1 MGLSVFWVRRK
12 KLSSPS
18 RFVPRRTPLAQK
30 TCVHPTSSFLPGS
43 HFLSHF
49 RVPRWTSIHVVASSC
64 CMELFPLF
72 LQLLHQWW
80 NPHNLYRNLQARQS
94 TFPQGA
100 VTHVPAM
107 GQLIPEQSTWS
118 SILWQYLVEYFG
130 WMLHPNPA
138 EVYNNFPSPMSPHVS
153 RHLWTKVYRTKLR
166 AAGRISILCHPQ
178 RENHKTENHLCQN
191 GTSCQLDSN
200 LTFLVFFSELLWDGR
215 SCPLPSCANLHTNTL
230 WEFFGTL
237 DRCCPNGRDCEE
249 RDKSLCSWVSTLLVF
264 RLSELPSLV
273 SMECRCP
280 SAKAPHATCSQ
291 GPDVKFPAILYGT
304 THDVVRQ
311 SFPMVSLICSGKRQC
326 LEPWNQ
332 IRRVRLKKCSWC
344 TKRSVKG
351 IPFNRPTLKEK
362 GNT

>member
-1 MGLSVFWVRRK
+1 
-12 KLSSPS
+12 
-18 RFVPRRTPLAQK
+18 
-30 TCVHPTSSFLPGS
+30 
-43 HFLSHF
+43 
-49 RVPRWTSIHVVASSC
+49 
-64 CMELFPLF
+64 
-72 LQLLHQWW
+72 
-80 NPHNLYRNLQARQS
+80 
-94 TFPQGA
+94 
-100 VTHVPAM
+100 
-107 GQLIPEQSTWS
+107 
-118 SILWQYLVEYFG
+118 
-130 WMLHPNPA
+130 
-138 EVYNNFPSPMSPHVS
+138 MSPHVS